1 MSGLFDAPEAT
12 PLAPG
17 AVLLH
22 AFALADAPAIVAALQ
37 AVTAAAPLRRM
48 TTPGGFTMSV
58 AMSNCGPLG
67 WITDRHGYRYVAT
80 DPDSG
85 RPWPPI
91 PPLLLRLAG
100 AAAARAGFAG
110 FRPDACLI
118 NRYAPGAKM
127 ALHQDRDEQDFSQP
141 IVSISLGLP
150 ALFLFGGL
158 QRGGRPARV
167 PLVHGDVL
175 VWGGPARL
183 RFHGI
188 APLAAGSHP
197 ATGDCRINLT
207 LRKAGAP

>member
-22 AFALADAPAIVAALQ
+22 AFALADAPAIVAALE
-37 AVTAAAPLRRM
+37 ALTAAAPLRHM

-110 FRPDACLI
+110 FCPDACLI

-188 APLAAGSHP
+188 APLGAGSHP
-197 ATGDCRINLT
+197 TTGDCRINLT